1 MKIIIIRHGDPDNI
15 NKTLTPTGFKEVEA
29 LGEYLKDLEYTKA
42 FCSPLPR
49 AVLTS
54 QAVLKHHSDEATICP
69 WLQEFSYKINVPYKK
84 EQNLSWDLY
93 PSYFKNN
100 DNFYLRD
107 DKFFCDPCFDGTS
120 VKEKYDEVI
129 SSFDNILK
137 EYGYER
143 DGHIYKVNKEN
154 KDTLVFF
161 CHLGMM
167 SLLTSHLTDIP
178 YMALVNSFFAP
189 PSSITTFISEERQE
203 GIAQFRLQGYGD
215 ISHLSIK
222 GLKPS
227 YLGRFCEIYHS
238 DDRHE

>member
-1 MKIIIIRHGDPDNI
+1 MRIIIIRHGDPDNPHQ
-15 NKTLTPTGFKEVEA
+15 TLTPAGFKEVEA
-29 LGEYLKDLEYTKA
+29 LGEYLKDLEYTKV

-49 AVLTS
+49 AKITCN
-54 QAVLKHHSDEATICP
+54 AVLKYHNDEPAILD

-84 EQNLSWDLY
+84 EQNLTWDLY

-107 DKFFCDPCFDGTS
+107 EGFLQDPCFKDTN
-120 VKEKYDEVI
+120 VKEKYEEVI

-167 SLLTSHLTDIP
+167 SLLTSHLTDIS
-178 YMALVNSFFAP
+178 YMSLVNSFFAP

-227 YLGRFCEIYHS
+227 YLGRFAEIYHS